1 MPSRIAAPVV
11 TIDAGKMHKIDTR
24 NIENLHGMWTGAC
37 CRSYICCHVDML
49 TPEKVFSKCAE
60 SMEDGRRLEN
70 LSWRIWNRET
80 FCCDSQPQFP
90 SSPSSEATRLRPK
103 KRDIPELS
111 SSVESVQ
118 SNGAD
123 LMQCPS
129 RMRTLPL
136 DIKRPS
142 RLSDSID
149 QSLSNRKE
157 KHLTSLKLE
166 EMVVSIKERKRIEPL
181 PASIVDAVPSRVP
194 DLEVEEVKTSPADTT
209 SGHSAK
215 SSPSTDLSS
224 STNSKCANSQ
234 YTNGSDTSAELLTS
248 HSVVRGFSPGNISSS
263 SRSRT
268 HLAPTP
274 ILKKPQSSAKPEE
287 HKKGIFFIAGSSG
300 DDESSFEEK
309 MQHKPVQP
317 TSTTSPIRSTSERKT
332 TFKDEVESRSSNY
345 RSHQDENVFESDDED
360 DDVSESAIEDED
372 DSDWEDSSSESGE
385 PINEDKGLFQRV
397 PSRPELTSRTSL
409 LTTLIHQPDRAAALA
424 QMATK
429 SSPAL
434 HRSRTSSRNGPSVAC
449 SPQEE
454 SILSTQYKASSAKP
468 IIMTTSNVHP
478 PALSPRTTRRN
489 MLSTELTESL
499 RKHLLWER
507 QQKSTTANAV
517 LKRRHTAHDMANLK
531 NFPKP
536 TESGT
541 TSKNNSWNN
550 CFDHGLGEYHERGW

>member
-1 MPSRIAAPVV
+1 M
-11 TIDAGKMHKIDTR
+11 
-24 NIENLHGMWTGAC
+24 EN
-37 CRSYICCHVDML
+37 
-49 TPEKVFSKCAE
+49 
-60 SMEDGRRLEN
+60 GRRLEN

-90 SSPSSEATRLRPK
+90 SSPSPRPK

-111 SSVESVQ
+111 NSVESVQ

-123 LMQCPS
+123 LMQCQS
-129 RMRTLPL
+129 RMQTLPL

-142 RLSDSID
+142 RLSDSIG
-149 QSLSNRKE
+149 QSLSTRKE

-166 EMVVSIKERKRIEPL
+166 EMVVYIKEKKRIEPL
-181 PASIVDAVPSRVP
+181 PASIVDAVPTSVP
-194 DLEVEEVKTSPADTT
+194 DLEVEEVKTSPTDSNV
-209 SGHSAK
+209 SGNSAK
-215 SSPSTDLSS
+215 SSPISASS
-224 STNSKCANSQ
+224 NSINSKCANSQ

-248 HSVVRGFSPGNISSS
+248 HSVVRGFSPGNVSSS
-263 SRSRT
+263 FQSRT

-287 HKKGIFFIAGSSG
+287 HKKGDFFIAGSSG
-300 DDESSFEEK
+300 EDESSFEDK
-309 MQHKPVQP
+309 MQHKPIQP
-317 TSTTSPIRSTSERKT
+317 TFTTSPIRSTSERKT
-332 TFKDEVESRSSNY
+332 TFKDEIDSRNSNY

-385 PINEDKGLFQRV
+385 PASEDKGLFQRV

-424 QMATK
+424 QQAAK

-454 SILSTQYKASSAKP
+454 SILSSQYKASSSKP

-531 NFPKP
+531 KFPKP

-541 TSKNNSWNN
+541 TSKNNSWND